1 MHPLF
6 AVSLCLCPDPSAIRI
21 EGICGRLV
29 EFCMISL
36 PFDEVILKVRREL
49 LKLNMVNQEGGG
61 LREPIL
67 NVYKDVNFD
76 RLVRSGSP
84 DLGVKSNEPDENNDI
99 TKRNEEDLDRKE
111 NNKQNQKEKMV
122 LPSGIKV

>member
-6 AVSLCLCPDPSAIRI
+6 AVSLCLCPRFLLLYESKGFAEDLSS
-21 EGICGRLV
+21 
-29 EFCMISL
+29 F
-36 PFDEVILKVRREL
+36 KVRREL